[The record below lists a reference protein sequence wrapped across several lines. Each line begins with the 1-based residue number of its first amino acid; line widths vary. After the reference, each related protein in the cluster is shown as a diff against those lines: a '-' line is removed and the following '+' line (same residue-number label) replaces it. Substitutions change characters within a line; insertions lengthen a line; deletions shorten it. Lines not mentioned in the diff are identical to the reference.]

1 MYARVLNSNDFC
13 CKLLDI
19 RDEEATV
26 YEREEVDEAVEE
38 VDVSRFNELYSDIRP
53 SPAEQERT
61 SLLTFDSIQKVLN
74 FVCKCLSYSSRLHA
88 ARRLCLALLDIA
100 AFSLGWQEA
109 DRPYRLG
116 ETHALLRS
124 CPPSGFSIHRSEVG
138 WSSSEKTEPRIEPQC
153 SLLPLGLQRLCSG
166 MLASTLKIFQ
176 SAAARM
182 ITLKFYNQHMS

>member
-109 DRPYRLG
+109 DIPYRLG

-124 CPPSGFSIHRSEVG
+124 CPPSGFSIQRSEVG
-138 WSSSEKTEPRIEPQC
+138 WSSSEKTEPRIEPHRC
-153 SLLPLGLQRLCSG
+153 L
-166 MLASTLKIFQ
+166 
-176 SAAARM
+176 
-182 ITLKFYNQHMS
+182 